1 MGGTYTQVGDYLL
14 PNLKL
19 SEEKQQP
26 IGVSG
31 QRHRRYLKE
40 HRRTTYAMLLTSREL
55 NSYLAD
61 IDHQADEMFSRRVKQ
76 LGEAEGVTEALKVA
90 NSMA

>member
-1 MGGTYTQVGDYLL
+1 
-14 PNLKL
+14 
-19 SEEKQQP
+19 
-26 IGVSG
+26 
-31 QRHRRYLKE
+31 
-40 HRRTTYAMLLTSREL
+40 MLLTSREL